1 MLELNRAPRV
11 AVATPFDRNSVRPG
25 CDVDLDVL
33 ASGKKGL
40 LSLLRVK
47 EPSRFEPR
55 RFFSH
60 PNQERRSDSK
70 CFCLWE
76 RAREGKVVPDPEEVR
91 TNCEW
96 TTSDGGE
103 SFSSSLDTDGAVD
116 DQ

>member
-1 MLELNRAPRV
+1 M
-11 AVATPFDRNSVRPG
+11 AVATFFGRKAVRPG
-25 CDVDLDVL
+25 CDVDLDVP

-40 LSLLRVK
+40 LSLLRDK

-55 RFFSH
+55 CLFSH
-60 PNQERRSDSK
+60 PNQDRSSDSK
-70 CFCLWE
+70 CFCLLE
-76 RAREGKVVPDPEEVR
+76 RASQGKVVPDLQEVR
-91 TNCEW
+91 TNYEW